1 MNDEAFEALKVKS
14 KQAGEADRKDGMKL
28 APFQSARF
36 QDLIQKRTYKQQQAM
51 VKEYAAGFQGYYL
64 NVKTLPG
71 LFADVN
77 ERKG

>member
-1 MNDEAFEALKVKS
+1 MNAEEFEELKAKS
-14 KQAGEADRKDGMKL
+14 KAAGRADKADGMKL
-28 APFQSARF
+28 SPFQSARF